1 MFVRH
6 GHCVKTRPTSRPTAL
21 KAVQWT
27 MLACW
32 AILAETWG
40 LVFSPRAIMARL
52 ELHGQPG
59 FESQS
64 ETQGLN
70 ISYSWMFFF
79 LSSSPVISPV
89 SVSAQKPTEH
99 LLIYLLYTHVSCL
112 RGVWPASW
120 QVTCRVQPIA
130 DVSSR
135 TFQARQ
141 RSLQAG
147 DVCSTPKQ
155 TGEIRTSTLLHVPPK
170 YRAKPYNTRSHTHRE
185 TTHTCAHTQT

>member
-120 QVTCRVQPIA
+120 QVTSDLSCSANYR
-130 DVSSR
+130 R
-135 TFQARQ
+135 FQQ
-141 RSLQAG
+141 DIPGQAAIPPGRRCVFHSKTDRG
-147 DVCSTPKQ
+147 DKNLHAASCST
-155 TGEIRTSTLLHVPPK
+155 
-170 YRAKPYNTRSHTHRE
+170 
-185 TTHTCAHTQT
+185 

>member
-135 TFQARQ
+135 TFQARPGSDPSRQ
-141 RSLQAG
+141 AMCVPLQNRQG
-147 DVCSTPKQ
+147 
-155 TGEIRTSTLLHVPPK
+155 R
-170 YRAKPYNTRSHTHRE
+170 
-185 TTHTCAHTQT
+185 